1 MERFDVELKEITM
14 KRRFLR
20 KRSNAKGMTLI
31 ELMIACFVLAV
42 GMLGS
47 LSMIFLAIAT
57 NSRNKF
63 DTTGTMIA
71 QLVIEQINTLPT
83 NATKDGAFVT
93 DITLSDCEVRD
104 DKDNLTH
111 AATPHVI
118 SIKAGDVGAPQGAAL
133 VPNNDTDL
141 SRKPGDIDFTEANP
155 PAGYSMKW
163 HTCGDIEYDVRWN
176 IIQIS
181 DRSKLV
187 TVAARQVVFS
197 RNNVK
202 MYAPPVTLRS
212 ISGP

>member
-1 MERFDVELKEITM
+1 M
-14 KRRFLR
+14 KKRFLR
-20 KRSNAKGMTLI
+20 KRSGQKGMSLI

-47 LSMIFLAIAT
+47 LSMIFLAIST

-71 QLVIEQINTLPT
+71 QTVIEQINTLPT
-83 NATKDGAFVT
+83 NATSGGAFVT
-93 DITLSDCEVRD
+93 AI
-104 DKDNLTH
+104 NLTDCGTSTYTAQTH
-111 AATPHVI
+111 SI
-118 SIKAGDVGAPQGAAL
+118 SVQAGDIGVPTGAAL
-133 VPNNDTDL
+133 VGNSDTDL
-141 SRKPGDIDFTEANP
+141 SRKPGDIDFSETTP
-155 PAGYSMKW
+155 PGGYNMKW

-181 DRSKLV
+181 ERSKLI
-187 TVAARQVVFS
+187 TVSARQQIFS

-202 MYAPPVTLRS
+202 MYAPPVTLRT